1 MTDERSIER
10 QNGSFCETND
20 KKAKEIIEKALSR
33 YEEYKR
39 ERSADETM
47 CFEEWFDWH
56 LGDDELEGDGETLEY
71 LKTLPPYNSP
81 ESNGWIWRI
90 MEVKHPLEE

>member
-1 MTDERSIER
+1 M
-10 QNGSFCETND
+10 NK
-20 KKAKEIIEKALSR
+20 KKAKEIIEKALSS

-39 ERSADETM
+39 EGVNNEPRSADETM

-90 MEVKHPLEE
+90 YDETYGEE